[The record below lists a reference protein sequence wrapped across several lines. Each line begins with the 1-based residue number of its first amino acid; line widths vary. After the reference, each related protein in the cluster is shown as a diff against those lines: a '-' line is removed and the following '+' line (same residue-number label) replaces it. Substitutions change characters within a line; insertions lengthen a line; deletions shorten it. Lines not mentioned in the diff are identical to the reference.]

1 MDGLFWERL
10 IECSNACCTVCCTH
24 NTSHHITHIDNLQQC
39 HIIVKCTLTSDNKHS
54 KRYML
59 WDQCRISLG
68 LSHYC
73 IPFFFF
79 FAPVFFI
86 SVAPFHHVSF
96 LFIFPIFQILS
107 LSINGVHKWSEE
119 KCSTSNQRT
128 ERENI
133 V

>member
-1 MDGLFWERL
+1 MVCFE
-10 IECSNACCTVCCTH
+10 NAWLSVLMHAAQCAAHTT
-24 NTSHHITHIDNLQQC
+24 HHITHIDNLQQC

-73 IPFFFF
+73 IPFFSFSLPF
-79 FAPVFFI
+79 FFI
-86 SVAPFHHVSF
+86 SVAPFHSLSL
-96 LFIFPIFQILS
+96 LFIFPIFQNSFLS